1 MNKIINLIII
11 IGLTLFFCSCYSTLR
26 TGRYIIEDKRGFT
39 VNFKTLNGKSVEG
52 DYRMPT
58 DSLKIGDTVM
68 LIRVRQEKNANI
80 F

>member
-26 TGRYIIEDKRGFT
+26 TGRYVINDVRHHGTNTT
-39 VNFKTLNGKSVEG
+39 VTFKGVEG
-52 DYRMPT
+52 DWNFPNPNV
-58 DSLKIGDTVM
+58 KKGDTVY
-68 LIRVRQEKNANI
+68 LQKVKQEKNANV